1 MGKLINQYKDLKS
14 QDSKKIY
21 LIKSG
26 IFYIALE
33 DDARF
38 LSDKIGLKLTN
49 INETTK
55 KCGFPVSRLEYYKKI
70 FDIANINYELID
82 TENCN
87 VKIVDEDLNT
97 IINKITKIDFDNIT
111 YKQAFDILQKLS
123 NQIKQKMQSKTA

>member
-1 MGKLINQYKDLKS
+1 MGKLINQYKSLKEQNS
-14 QDSKKIY
+14 EKIY

-33 DDARF
+33 EDAKF
-38 LSDKIGLKLTN
+38 LSEKIGLKLTN

-70 FDIANINYELID
+70 FDIAKINYELID
-82 TENCN
+82 NETNN
-87 VKIVDEDLNT
+87 VKIVDQDLSS

-111 YKQAFDILQKLS
+111 YKQAFEMLQNIS
-123 NQIKQKMQSKTA
+123 NQIKQTIKSA

>member
-33 DDARF
+33 DDAKF
-38 LSDKIGLKLTN
+38 LSDKIGLKLIN
-49 INETTK
+49 LNETTK
-55 KCGFPVSRLEYYKKI
+55 KCAFPVSRLEYYKKI
-70 FDIANINYELID
+70 LDMGQINYELID

-97 IINKITKIDFDNIT
+97 IISKITKIDFDNIT

-123 NQIKQKMQSKTA
+123 NQIKQKIKS